1 MSGCVESVQCGKEGS
16 KVTKMHDD
24 SAAVIR
30 PLREGEAHLLED
42 FLYEAIYVPE
52 GVSTR
57 PPRSI
62 IDDDPKCRAHF
73 EGFGTLPDD
82 RALVA
87 EVGGRAIG
95 ACWVRTTDGYGRL
108 DATTPAFAISLY
120 REFRGRGIG
129 TRMLRLMLEELREAG
144 YLRASL
150 GVAKGNPALRLYERM
165 GFRIVGDGADDTEW
179 LMVNEFN

>member
-1 MSGCVESVQCGKEGS
+1 
-16 KVTKMHDD
+16 MHED

-82 RALVA
+82 RALA
-87 EVGGRAIG
+87 PKIGRAS
-95 ACWVRTTDGYGRL
+95 C
-108 DATTPAFAISLY
+108 
-120 REFRGRGIG
+120 RER
-129 TRMLRLMLEELREAG
+129 
-144 YLRASL
+144 
-150 GVAKGNPALRLYERM
+150 V
-165 GFRIVGDGADDTEW
+165 
-179 LMVNEFN
+179 